1 MHVGDDGASCSSRRR
16 LFGVCGSR
24 EPASAGNIHIL
35 LVHEWMHGSVAC
47 CKLKIWC
54 LRRLMLGCVIS
65 QLPNT
70 LSSRPTSQ
78 IGCLLQVCVCVC
90 VFRSTFT
97 RVNSLWFACMH
108 ACTINPLLAVHQPTL
123 KEGEDQ
129 PLVQGAH
136 NIINHLKEHVCE

>member
-24 EPASAGNIHIL
+24 EPASAGNIHTL

-65 QLPNT
+65 RLPNT
-70 LSSRPTSQ
+70 PSSHPTSQ
-78 IGCLLQVCVCVC
+78 TGCLLQVCVCVC
-90 VFRSTFT
+90 VCFDQHSQGSI
-97 RVNSLWFACMH
+97 VYGLHACMH
-108 ACTINPLLAVHQPTL
+108 HQSFACSPPANFEGRRRPAPGAGCSQHHQSS
-123 KEGEDQ
+123 K
-129 PLVQGAH
+129 GA
-136 NIINHLKEHVCE
+136 CM